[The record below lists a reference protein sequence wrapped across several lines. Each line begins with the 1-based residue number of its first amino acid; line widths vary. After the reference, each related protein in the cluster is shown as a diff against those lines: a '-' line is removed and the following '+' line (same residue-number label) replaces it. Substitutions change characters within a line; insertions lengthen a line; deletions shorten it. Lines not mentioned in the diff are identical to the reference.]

1 MELYDKIHENEELKT
16 YILAGNRV
24 LGELGFTEHGLAHA
38 GTVSKMS
45 REILEILNY
54 SDHECE
60 LAAVAGYMHDI
71 GNMINRCDHAQ
82 SGGILAFNIL
92 RSLDVNPKDI
102 ALIVGAIGHHDEKT
116 AAPVSPIAAALILA
130 DKSDVRYTRVRET
143 DPSKFDIHDRVN
155 FAVRRARTYID
166 DAHEAVTLEMTIDT
180 QYCSVMDYFEIFL
193 DRMLLCRK
201 AAERLDL
208 VFRLVINDQRLL

>member
-116 AAPVSPIAAALILA
+116 AAPFISRISNISTTLPSILPLVCWRLRSNVSIMIVFIGIIRSRNAN
-130 DKSDVRYTRVRET
+130 V
-143 DPSKFDIHDRVN
+143 
-155 FAVRRARTYID
+155 
-166 DAHEAVTLEMTIDT
+166 
-180 QYCSVMDYFEIFL
+180 CW
-193 DRMLLCRK
+193 LLW
-201 AAERLDL
+201 D
-208 VFRLVINDQRLL
+208 

>member
-1 MELYDKIHENEELKT
+1 MEFYDKIHENEELKT

-92 RSLDVNPKDI
+92 RSLDINPKDI
-102 ALIVGAIGHHDEKT
+102 ALIVGAIGHHDEK
-116 AAPVSPIAAALILA
+116 
-130 DKSDVRYTRVRET
+130 DGGTRQ
-143 DPSKFDIHDRVN
+143 PDRRG
-155 FAVRRARTYID
+155 AHPRGQERRAPKPRQKQQD
-166 DAHEAVTLEMTIDT
+166 GQHGHSRQGQLRGCGLGA
-180 QYCSVMDYFEIFL
+180 
-193 DRMLLCRK
+193 
-201 AAERLDL
+201 
-208 VFRLVINDQRLL
+208 

>member
-1 MELYDKIHENEELKT
+1 MDIYDKIHENEELKT

-82 SGGILAFNIL
+82 SGGSGRLFRGEHRIFDFRYVP
-92 RSLDVNPKDI
+92 RSHGEHLVRAD
-102 ALIVGAIGHHDEKT
+102 GAGGAHD
-116 AAPVSPIAAALILA
+116 
-130 DKSDVRYTRVRET
+130 
-143 DPSKFDIHDRVN
+143 F
-155 FAVRRARTYID
+155 
-166 DAHEAVTLEMTIDT
+166 
-180 QYCSVMDYFEIFL
+180 
-193 DRMLLCRK
+193 
-201 AAERLDL
+201 
-208 VFRLVINDQRLL
+208 

>member
-71 GNMINRCDHAQ
+71 GNMIN
-82 SGGILAFNIL
+82 L
-92 RSLDVNPKDI
+92 SL
-102 ALIVGAIGHHDEKT
+102 
-116 AAPVSPIAAALILA
+116 
-130 DKSDVRYTRVRET
+130 
-143 DPSKFDIHDRVN
+143 IH
-155 FAVRRARTYID
+155 I
-166 DAHEAVTLEMTIDT
+166 
-180 QYCSVMDYFEIFL
+180 
-193 DRMLLCRK
+193 
-201 AAERLDL
+201 
-208 VFRLVINDQRLL
+208 